1 MFREMAK
8 YMTDEEVKRCIAILI
23 EDAIVQS
30 IKRNEIQNII
40 KVTFRLVGDAR
51 QADYHLTLMPDSIQD
66 VSNGI
71 SLRVD
76 GEYLYIQYLIAK
88 GYSEYWKGNMFI

>member
-8 YMTDEEVKRCIAILI
+8 YMTGEEVKRCIAILI

-40 KVTFRLVGDAR
+40 KVTFRMVGDAR
-51 QADYHLTLMPDSIQD
+51 QADYHLTLLPDSIQD

-71 SLRVD
+71 SLRID